1 MSFDGFCWVGGR
13 NNQPNVDRIIGIM
26 LWEMARREIV
36 IEEDAFATFRP
47 LDYRAKKDVA
57 LGGRESTM
65 SHKKN

>member
-1 MSFDGFCWVGGR
+1 MASVGWGDATT
-13 NNQPNVDRIIGIM
+13 VDRIIGI
-26 LWEMARREIV
+26 LSWEMARGAMV